1 MATFAERMLDELSGG
16 QLENA
21 KKSFASSLR
30 YDDDDTVY
38 SLAEELYGLGFSS
51 QAKRAYQK
59 LLEKYPDEDQLRTA
73 LADIAIDEDK
83 TDEAIA
89 YLAEISPES
98 NAYIESL
105 LVLADLYQSEGLN
118 EAAEAKLRE
127 AYDLAPEESIIKFA
141 LAEFYFA
148 TGQYNTAIPFYRE
161 LLQAGERRFSGLDIA
176 SRIGVAYALVGNFKN
191 ALGYL
196 EQIKTTDLT
205 PDVRFQ
211 LGMTYAADPETADKA
226 IDALEELQE
235 IDPSYAGLYEPLG
248 QLYEDTNDQEQAL
261 ITYQAGIAVDAFNT
275 TLYQRAAA
283 VAQIQGEDEEADRI
297 YREALE
303 NNPEDLT
310 LTIGYSNL
318 LVAMGD
324 HVGNINLLNAFLGE
338 DDSETDP
345 QLYWNLAQSY
355 TALEDFEM
363 ATKYWNAALPFFLD
377 NINFLKPAY
386 YYFREEGETALAEE
400 ALFNYTQLAPNDY
413 EMAEF
418 YDQLKD
424 EKGL

>member
-16 QLENA
+16 QLEDA

-324 HVGNINLLNAFLGE
+324 HVGNINLLNEFLGE

-413 EMAEF
+413 EMAEL

>member
-16 QLENA
+16 QLEDA

-386 YYFREEGETALAEE
+386 YYFREEGETALTEE

-413 EMAEF
+413 EMAEL
-418 YDQLKD
+418 YDQLKE

>member
-1 MATFAERMLDELSGG
+1 M
-16 QLENA
+16 
-21 KKSFASSLR
+21 
-30 YDDDDTVY
+30 
-38 SLAEELYGLGFSS
+38 
-51 QAKRAYQK
+51 
-59 LLEKYPDEDQLRTA
+59 RTA

-413 EMAEF
+413 EMAEL
-418 YDQLKD
+418 YDQLKED
-424 EKGL
+424 KGL

>member
-16 QLENA
+16 QLEDA

-310 LTIGYSNL
+310 LTIGYSKL

-413 EMAEF
+413 EMAEL
-418 YDQLKD
+418 YDQLKE

>member
-16 QLENA
+16 QLEDA

-30 YDDDDTVY
+30 YDDDDTIY
-38 SLAEELYGLGFSS
+38 SLAEELYGLGFST

-83 TDEAIA
+83 TDEAIT
-89 YLAEISPES
+89 YLAEISPDS
-98 NAYIESL
+98 TAYIESL

-127 AYDLAPEESIIKFA
+127 AFDLAPEETIIQFA

-148 TGQYNTAIPFYRE
+148 TGRYETAIPFYRD
-161 LLQAGERRFSGLDIA
+161 LLKAGERRFSGLDIA
-176 SRIGVAYALVGNFKN
+176 SRIGVAYALTGNFAN

-196 EQIKTTDLT
+196 EQIKDADLT

-211 LGMTYAADPETADKA
+211 LGMTYAVDPEKVDKA
-226 IDALEELQE
+226 IDTLEELQE
-235 IDPSYAGLYEPLG
+235 LDPSYAGLYEPLG
-248 QLYEDTNDQEQAL
+248 QLYEDKNDLEQAL
-261 ITYQAGIAVDAFNT
+261 ITYQAGIAVDSFNT
-275 TLYQRAAA
+275 QLYTCAAA
-283 VAQIQGEDEEADRI
+283 VAQAQGEDEEADRI

-324 HVGNINLLNAFLGE
+324 HVGNINLLNEFLA
-338 DDSETDP
+338 DDDAEADP

-386 YYFREEGETALAEE
+386 FYFREEGETALAEE
-400 ALFNYTQLAPNDY
+400 ALFNYTQLAPNDL
-413 EMAEF
+413 EMAEL
-418 YDQLKD
+418 YDQLKE

>member
-16 QLENA
+16 QLEDA

-310 LTIGYSNL
+310 LTIGYSKL

-413 EMAEF
+413 EMAEL
-418 YDQLKD
+418 YDQLKED
-424 EKGL
+424 KGL

>member
-16 QLENA
+16 QLEDA

-211 LGMTYAADPETADKA
+211 LGMTYAADPETAEKA

-413 EMAEF
+413 EMAEL
-418 YDQLKD
+418 YDQLKE

>member
-16 QLENA
+16 QLEDA

-38 SLAEELYGLGFSS
+38 SLAEELYGLGFSN

-413 EMAEF
+413 EMAEL
-418 YDQLKD
+418 YDQLKE

>member
-16 QLENA
+16 QLEDA

-226 IDALEELQE
+226 IDVLEELQE

-324 HVGNINLLNAFLGE
+324 HVGNINLLNAFLSE

-355 TALEDFEM
+355 TTLEDFEM

-413 EMAEF
+413 EMAEL
-418 YDQLKD
+418 YDQLKED
-424 EKGL
+424 KGL

>member
-16 QLENA
+16 QLEDA

-235 IDPSYAGLYEPLG
+235 IDPSYVGLYEPLG

-413 EMAEF
+413 EMAEL
-418 YDQLKD
+418 YDQLKED
-424 EKGL
+424 KGL

>member
-16 QLENA
+16 QLEDA

-275 TLYQRAAA
+275 ALYQRAAA

-413 EMAEF
+413 EMAEL
-418 YDQLKD
+418 YDQLKE

>member
-16 QLENA
+16 QLEDA

-386 YYFREEGETALAEE
+386 YYFREEGETVLAEE

-413 EMAEF
+413 EMAEL
-418 YDQLKD
+418 YDQLKED
-424 EKGL
+424 KGL

>member
-16 QLENA
+16 QLEDA

-248 QLYEDTNDQEQAL
+248 QLYEGTNDQEQAL

-413 EMAEF
+413 EMAEL
-418 YDQLKD
+418 YDQLKE

>member
-16 QLENA
+16 QLEDA

-148 TGQYNTAIPFYRE
+148 TGQYKTAIPFYRE

-413 EMAEF
+413 EMAEL
-418 YDQLKD
+418 YDQLKE

>member
-16 QLENA
+16 QLEDA

-324 HVGNINLLNAFLGE
+324 HVGNINLLNAFSGE

-413 EMAEF
+413 EMAEL
-418 YDQLKD
+418 YDQLKE

>member
-16 QLENA
+16 QLEDA

-176 SRIGVAYALVGNFKN
+176 SRIGVAYALVGN

-413 EMAEF
+413 EMAEL
-418 YDQLKD
+418 YDQLKED
-424 EKGL
+424 KGL

>member
-16 QLENA
+16 QLEDA

-261 ITYQAGIAVDAFNT
+261 ITYQAGIAVDTFNT

-413 EMAEF
+413 EMAEL
-418 YDQLKD
+418 YDQLKED
-424 EKGL
+424 KGL

>member
-16 QLENA
+16 QLEDA

-275 TLYQRAAA
+275 TLYQRSAA

-413 EMAEF
+413 EMAEL
-418 YDQLKD
+418 YDQLKED
-424 EKGL
+424 KGL

>member
-16 QLENA
+16 QLEDA

-30 YDDDDTVY
+30 YDDDDTIY
-38 SLAEELYGLGFSS
+38 SLAEELYGLGFST

-83 TDEAIA
+83 TDEAIT
-89 YLAEISPES
+89 YLAEISPDS
-98 NAYIESL
+98 TAYIESL

-127 AYDLAPEESIIKFA
+127 AFDLAPEETIIQFA

-148 TGQYNTAIPFYRE
+148 TGRYETAIPFYRD
-161 LLQAGERRFSGLDIA
+161 LLKDGERRFSGLDIA
-176 SRIGVAYALVGNFKN
+176 SRIGVAYALTGNFAN

-196 EQIKTTDLT
+196 EQIKDADLT

-211 LGMTYAADPETADKA
+211 LGMTYAVDPEKVDKA
-226 IDALEELQE
+226 IDTLEELQE
-235 IDPSYAGLYEPLG
+235 LDPSYAGLYEPLG
-248 QLYEDTNDQEQAL
+248 QLYEDKNDLEQAL
-261 ITYQAGIAVDAFNT
+261 ITYQAGIAVDSFNAQ
-275 TLYQRAAA
+275 LYTRAAA
-283 VAQIQGEDEEADRI
+283 VAQAQGEDEEADRI

-324 HVGNINLLNAFLGE
+324 HVGNINLLNEFLA
-338 DDSETDP
+338 DDDAEADP
-345 QLYWNLAQSY
+345 QFNWNLAQSY

-386 YYFREEGETALAEE
+386 FYFREEGETALAEE
-400 ALFNYTQLAPNDY
+400 ALFNYTQLAPNDL
-413 EMAEF
+413 EMAEL
-418 YDQLKD
+418 YDQLKE

>member
-16 QLENA
+16 QLEDA

-127 AYDLAPEESIIKFA
+127 AYNLAPEESIIKFA

-275 TLYQRAAA
+275 ALYQRAAA

-324 HVGNINLLNAFLGE
+324 HVRNINLLNAFLGE

-413 EMAEF
+413 EMAEL
-418 YDQLKD
+418 YDQLKE

>member
-16 QLENA
+16 QLEDA

-176 SRIGVAYALVGNFKN
+176 TRIGVAYALVGNFKN

-413 EMAEF
+413 EMAEL
-418 YDQLKD
+418 YDQLKE

>member
-16 QLENA
+16 QLEDA
-21 KKSFASSLR
+21 KKSFSSSLR
-30 YDDDDTVY
+30 YDNDDTVY

-105 LVLADLYQSEGLN
+105 LVLADLYQTEGLN

-275 TLYQRAAA
+275 ALYQRAAA
-283 VAQIQGEDEEADRI
+283 VAQIRGEDEEADRI

-310 LTIGYSNL
+310 LTIGYSKL

-413 EMAEF
+413 EMAEL
-418 YDQLKD
+418 YDQLKE

>member
-16 QLENA
+16 QLEDA

-205 PDVRFQ
+205 PDVHFQ
-211 LGMTYAADPETADKA
+211 LGMTYAADPETANKA

-413 EMAEF
+413 EMAEL
-418 YDQLKD
+418 YDQLKE

>member
-16 QLENA
+16 QLKDA

-413 EMAEF
+413 EMAEL
-418 YDQLKD
+418 YDQLKED
-424 EKGL
+424 KGL

>member
-16 QLENA
+16 QLEDA

-324 HVGNINLLNAFLGE
+324 HVGNINLLNAFSGE

-413 EMAEF
+413 EMAEL
-418 YDQLKD
+418 YDQLKED
-424 EKGL
+424 KGL

>member
-16 QLENA
+16 QLEDA
-21 KKSFASSLR
+21 KKSFASSFR

-226 IDALEELQE
+226 IDDLEELQE

-413 EMAEF
+413 EMAEL

>member
-16 QLENA
+16 QLEDA

-248 QLYEDTNDQEQAL
+248 QLYEDINDQEQAL

-413 EMAEF
+413 EMAEL
-418 YDQLKD
+418 YDQLKE

>member
-16 QLENA
+16 QLEDA

-30 YDDDDTVY
+30 YDDDDTIY
-38 SLAEELYGLGFSS
+38 SLAEELYGLGFST

-83 TDEAIA
+83 TDEAIT
-89 YLAEISPES
+89 YLAEISPDS
-98 NAYIESL
+98 TAYIESL

-127 AYDLAPEESIIKFA
+127 AFDLAPEETIIQFA

-148 TGQYNTAIPFYRE
+148 TGRYETAIPFYRD
-161 LLQAGERRFSGLDIA
+161 LLKAGERRFSGLDIA
-176 SRIGVAYALVGNFKN
+176 SRIGVAYALTGNFAN

-196 EQIKTTDLT
+196 EQIKDADLT

-211 LGMTYAADPETADKA
+211 LGMTYAVDPEKVDKA
-226 IDALEELQE
+226 IDTLEELQE
-235 IDPSYAGLYEPLG
+235 LDPSYAGLYEPLG
-248 QLYEDTNDQEQAL
+248 QLYEDKNDLEQAL
-261 ITYQAGIAVDAFNT
+261 ITYQAGIAVDSFNT
-275 TLYQRAAA
+275 QFYTRAAA
-283 VAQIQGEDEEADRI
+283 VAQAQGEDEEADRI

-310 LTIGYSNL
+310 LTLGYSNL

-324 HVGNINLLNAFLGE
+324 HVGNINLLNEFLA
-338 DDSETDP
+338 DDDAEADP

-386 YYFREEGETALAEE
+386 FYFREEGETALAEE
-400 ALFNYTQLAPNDY
+400 ALFNYTQLAPNDL
-413 EMAEF
+413 EMAEL
-418 YDQLKD
+418 YDQLKE

>member
-16 QLENA
+16 QLEDA

-89 YLAEISPES
+89 YLVEISPES

-413 EMAEF
+413 EMAEL
-418 YDQLKD
+418 YDQLKE

>member
-16 QLENA
+16 QLEDA

-386 YYFREEGETALAEE
+386 FYFREEGETALAEE

-413 EMAEF
+413 EMAEL
-418 YDQLKD
+418 YDQLKED
-424 EKGL
+424 KGL

>member
-16 QLENA
+16 QLEDA

-275 TLYQRAAA
+275 TLYQRTAA

-413 EMAEF
+413 EMAEL
-418 YDQLKD
+418 YDQLKED
-424 EKGL
+424 KGL

>member
-16 QLENA
+16 QLEDA

-355 TALEDFEM
+355 TALEEFEM

-413 EMAEF
+413 EMAEL
-418 YDQLKD
+418 YDQLKE

>member
-16 QLENA
+16 QLEDA

-51 QAKRAYQK
+51 QAKRAYQE

-386 YYFREEGETALAEE
+386 YYFREEGEAALAEE

-413 EMAEF
+413 EMAEL

>member
-1 MATFAERMLDELSGG
+1 MATLAERMLDELSGG
-16 QLENA
+16 QLEDA

-30 YDDDDTVY
+30 YDDDDTIY
-38 SLAEELYGLGFSS
+38 SLAEELYGLGFST

-83 TDEAIA
+83 TDEAIT
-89 YLAEISPES
+89 YLAEISPDS
-98 NAYIESL
+98 TAYIESL

-127 AYDLAPEESIIKFA
+127 AFDLAPEETIIQFA

-148 TGQYNTAIPFYRE
+148 TGRYETAIPFYRD
-161 LLQAGERRFSGLDIA
+161 LLKAGERRFSGLDIA
-176 SRIGVAYALVGNFKN
+176 SRIGVAYALTGNFAN

-196 EQIKTTDLT
+196 EQIKDADLT

-211 LGMTYAADPETADKA
+211 LGMTYAVDPEKVDKA
-226 IDALEELQE
+226 IDTLEELQE
-235 IDPSYAGLYEPLG
+235 LDPSYAGLYEPLG
-248 QLYEDTNDQEQAL
+248 QLYEDKNDLEQAL
-261 ITYQAGIAVDAFNT
+261 ITYQAGIAVDSFNMQ
-275 TLYQRAAA
+275 LYTRAAA
-283 VAQIQGEDEEADRI
+283 VAQAQGEDEEADRI

-324 HVGNINLLNAFLGE
+324 HVGNINLLNEFLA
-338 DDSETDP
+338 DDDAEADP

-386 YYFREEGETALAEE
+386 FYFREEGETALAEE
-400 ALFNYTQLAPNDY
+400 ALFNYTQLAPNDL
-413 EMAEF
+413 EMAEL
-418 YDQLKD
+418 YDQLKE

>member
-16 QLENA
+16 QLEDA

-30 YDDDDTVY
+30 YDDDDTIY
-38 SLAEELYGLGFSS
+38 SLAEELYGLGFST

-83 TDEAIA
+83 TDEAIT
-89 YLAEISPES
+89 YLAEISPDS
-98 NAYIESL
+98 TAYIESL

-127 AYDLAPEESIIKFA
+127 AFDLAPEETIIQFA

-148 TGQYNTAIPFYRE
+148 TGRYETAIPFYRD
-161 LLQAGERRFSGLDIA
+161 LLKDGERRFSGLDIA
-176 SRIGVAYALVGNFKN
+176 SRIGVAYALTGNFAN

-196 EQIKTTDLT
+196 EQIKDADLT

-211 LGMTYAADPETADKA
+211 LGMTYAVDPEKVDKA
-226 IDALEELQE
+226 IDTLEELQE
-235 IDPSYAGLYEPLG
+235 LDPSYAGLYEPLG
-248 QLYEDTNDQEQAL
+248 QLYEDKNDLEQAL
-261 ITYQAGIAVDAFNT
+261 ITYQAGIAVDSFNAQ
-275 TLYQRAAA
+275 LYTRAAA
-283 VAQIQGEDEEADRI
+283 VAQAQGEDEEADRI

-324 HVGNINLLNAFLGE
+324 HVGNINLLNEFLA
-338 DDSETDP
+338 DDDAEADP

-386 YYFREEGETALAEE
+386 FYFREEGETALAEE
-400 ALFNYTQLAPNDY
+400 ALFNYTQLAPNDL
-413 EMAEF
+413 EMAEL
-418 YDQLKD
+418 YDQLKE

>member
-1 MATFAERMLDELSGG
+1 MLDELSGG
-16 QLENA
+16 QLEDA

-413 EMAEF
+413 EMAEL
-418 YDQLKD
+418 YDQLKED
-424 EKGL
+424 KGL

>member
-16 QLENA
+16 QLEDA

-148 TGQYNTAIPFYRE
+148 TGQYKTAIPFYRE

-196 EQIKTTDLT
+196 EQIKTTDMT

-413 EMAEF
+413 EMAEL
-418 YDQLKD
+418 YDQLKGD
-424 EKGL
+424 KGL